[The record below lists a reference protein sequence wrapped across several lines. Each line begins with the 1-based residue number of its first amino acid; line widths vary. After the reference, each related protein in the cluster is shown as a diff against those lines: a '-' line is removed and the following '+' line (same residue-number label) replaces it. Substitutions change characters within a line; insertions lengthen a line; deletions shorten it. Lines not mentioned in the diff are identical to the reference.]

1 MAIVQRQVAPMG
13 LAGVQSLF
21 VLFVFYRRWTP
32 VQIHCLQASLL
43 VVVHLGAVREAF
55 ASFESPEVFANSE
68 GFEFIWEFGSSALV
82 SAVPDAEFGG
92 HDVDVLGVV
101 VAAGAAPE
109 EIVVQAGQFFPAGLC
124 SFVFV
129 LVSVRCCPAV

>member
-1 MAIVQRQVAPMG
+1 
-13 LAGVQSLF
+13 
-21 VLFVFYRRWTP
+21 
-32 VQIHCLQASLL
+32 
-43 VVVHLGAVREAF
+43 VVHLGAVREAF

-109 EIVVQAGQFFPAGLC
+109 EIVVQAGQSFSDGLVPAPWCVGENLLYEGLSSC
-124 SFVFV
+124 AIVDGLS
-129 LVSVRCCPAV
+129 